1 MIIGLDELA
10 LCLDRSELP
19 STWQQDNLALP
30 LTEAELNSFEQR
42 RYRFARRREIEYD
55 FTIKQVIPYVV
66 VLDSK
71 NSILIYRRRGTETR
85 LHNLWSLGIGGH
97 INDTDRVPGNFKAT
111 LFSGMK
117 RECFEELGT
126 EVKDFT
132 LIGLINEEQTDVGH
146 SHIGIVFCT
155 QITHDLPASDELKD
169 WKFVSHD
176 QLSSYNFELWSS
188 LALRLLS
195 NWNLDN
201 HIDV

>member
-1 MIIGLDELA
+1 MGLDELA

-19 STWQQDNLALP
+19 STWQHDNLALP
-30 LTEAELNSFEQR
+30 LTEIDLNSFDQR

-55 FTIKQVIPYVV
+55 FTIKQVIPYVI
-66 VLDSK
+66 VLDSEK
-71 NSILIYRRRGTETR
+71 NILIYRRRGTETR

-97 INDTDRVPGNFKAT
+97 INDTDRVPDNFKAT

-126 EVKDFT
+126 EVNEFS

-146 SHIGIVFCT
+146 SHIGIVFKT
-155 QITHDLPASDELKD
+155 QITLDLPTSDELKD

-176 QLSSYNFELWSS
+176 QLSSYNCPIGNGQFRFPASCS
-188 LALRLLS
+188 
-195 NWNLDN
+195 
-201 HIDV
+201 IV

>member
-1 MIIGLDELA
+1 MGLDELA
-10 LCLDRSELP
+10 LCLDRSEIP
-19 STWQQDNLALP
+19 SAWQQDNLALP
-30 LTEAELNSFEQR
+30 LTEVELNSIEQR
-42 RYRFARRREIEYD
+42 RYRFVRRREIEYD
-55 FTIKQVIPYVV
+55 FSIKQVIPYVV

-71 NSILIYRRRGTETR
+71 NNILIYRRSGTETR

-97 INDTDRVPGNFKAT
+97 INDTDRVPSNFKAT

-126 EVKDFT
+126 EANEFS
-132 LIGLINEEQTDVGH
+132 LLGIINEEQTDVGH
-146 SHIGIVFCT
+146 SHIGIVFWT

-176 QLSSYNFELWSS
+176 QLSSYHFELWSS
-188 LALRLLS
+188 LVLRLLS
-195 NWNLDN
+195 SGSLNK